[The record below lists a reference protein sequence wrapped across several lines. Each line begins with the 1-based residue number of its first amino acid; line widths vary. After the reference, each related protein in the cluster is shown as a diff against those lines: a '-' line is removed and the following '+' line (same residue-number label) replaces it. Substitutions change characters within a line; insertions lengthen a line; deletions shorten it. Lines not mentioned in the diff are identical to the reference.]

1 MMLRLLTLFAV
12 WPLFPAWSAG
22 GAVALLHGEGEGPPS
37 ERIRKVLDDVFAR
50 REFDT
55 TPPWIDLAKILARF
69 FAWLGSLSGGAPV
82 LFWVLVI
89 GCVVVLTLLLIH
101 ISWAVL
107 SVIAAARRAR
117 REMAGQQRRRH
128 LSGSYATAADQAA
141 RAGDFTEAVRC
152 LFLCLVYHFDESGRI
167 SFLPAGTNREYLGR
181 FADRPAVHGDLAVFV
196 DTLDDNW
203 YGQRP
208 TPPEQYR
215 QCRDRFDSIY
225 RLS

>member
-1 MMLRLLTLFAV
+1 MTFHLLTLFTA
-12 WPLFPAWSAG
+12 WPFSLTWSAG
-22 GAVALLHGEGEGPPS
+22 GAFALLHTEGEGPSP
-37 ERIRKVLDDVFAR
+37 ERISKALDDVFAR

-55 TPPWIDLAKILARF
+55 TPPWINLAKMLADF
-69 FAWLGSLSGGAPV
+69 FAWLGSLSGSAPV

-107 SVIAAARRAR
+107 SVISAAQRAR
-117 REMAGQQRRRH
+117 REMAGQQQRRY

-181 FADRPAVHGDLAVFV
+181 FADRPAVHRDLAVFV